1 MYTLFRLLRSKNYEE
16 QQMKKSLIALAGV
29 MAILTFLS
37 PQVFSADRFKI
48 TRVYDGDTVQAESP
62 GVVIYIM
69 LLGIDAPEVA
79 NEVNGKGQPY
89 GVQAK
94 NFLTS
99 MILNRTVDVV
109 GYGTAPYPHD
119 NIIGVIYLHG
129 KNINLEMVKQGLAEV
144 QESELPKGLDIR
156 AYVEAEK
163 QARAG
168 KIGMWSLGDRYMSPK
183 EWRRLHAHVKTNAGF
198 N

>member
-1 MYTLFRLLRSKNYEE
+1 MYTPFGSWKSINCEE

-37 PQVFSADRFKI
+37 PQAFSADRFKI

-69 LLGIDAPEVA
+69 LVGIDAPEVA

-89 GVQAK
+89 GTQAK

-109 GYGTAPYPHD
+109 GYGTAPYPND
-119 NIIGVIYLHG
+119 KIIGVIYLHG
-129 KNINLEMVKQGLAEV
+129 EDVNLEMVKRGLAEV
-144 QESELPKGLDIR
+144 QESDLPKGLDIR
-156 AYVEAEK
+156 PYVEAEK
-163 QARAG
+163 EARAR
-168 KIGMWSLGDRYMSPK
+168 KVGMWSLGDRYMSPK